1 MDKNET
7 IEMVKQAYA
16 TYNQQLLMVDEQ
28 VTFRAWHDLLSDI
41 EYATV
46 KKAFL
51 QLATYEKYMP
61 RPGDIR
67 RAAID
72 LQTEIPQLLDA
83 YSAWGI
89 FQGIVREVNSGVQT
103 GIPKPESLVKTLEKL
118 GDSAWGM
125 HTNGDRDAFV
135 RVYDEV
141 VRNIERAKYAIPE
154 EKAV

>member
-7 IEMVKQAYA
+7 VAIVKQAYA
-16 TYNQQLLMVDEQ
+16 TYNQILGMADE
-28 VTFRAWHDLLSDI
+28 RATYEAWYDLLGDL
-41 EYATV
+41 EHATV

-72 LQTEIPQLLDA
+72 LQTETPQLLDA

-103 GIPKPESLVKTLEKL
+103 GIPKPESLIKTLEKL

-125 HTNGDRDAFV
+125 HTNGDREAFV
-135 RVYDEV
+135 RVYEEV
-141 VRNIERAKYAIPE
+141 VREMERSKYSIPE
-154 EKAV
+154 GKAV